1 MSKRSADKVNLP
13 QCKNKL
19 TGFDPEWVRDF
30 PFVLYTEDTS
40 GAGGMFCS
48 AVVLLR

>member
-1 MSKRSADKVNLP
+1 MNRRSADKVNLP
-13 QCKNKL
+13 QCKHKL
-19 TGFDPEWVRDF
+19 TGINPEWGRDF
-30 PFVLYTEDTS
+30 LLELYTEDTS